1 LLFPACPGRD
11 DPIFSRSREKPPK
24 RSEKGVKKEGMESMN
39 VELGMRNK
47 KEFWRTGR
55 GGEEVTGRGGDW
67 KMGKDGD

>member
-1 LLFPACPGRD
+1 M
-11 DPIFSRSREKPPK
+11 
-24 RSEKGVKKEGMESMN
+24 KKEGMESMN